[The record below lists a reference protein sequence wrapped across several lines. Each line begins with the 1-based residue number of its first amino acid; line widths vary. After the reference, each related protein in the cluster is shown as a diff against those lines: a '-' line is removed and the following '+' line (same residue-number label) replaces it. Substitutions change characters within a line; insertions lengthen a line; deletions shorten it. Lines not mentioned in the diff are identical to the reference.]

1 MSTGQ
6 PVPGDAE
13 QEPPAQEL
21 RFLGKH
27 IRWVIFLVVL
37 AIMLLALTFRG
48 EFTDI
53 QETVRTLGYP
63 AIFIVALV
71 GAAGMVIPLPSTAAI
86 FVGGAFFNPVLVGI
100 VAGAGEALGDVTG
113 YAVGYSGSGL
123 VERSRIYPRVKGWV
137 QRRGWPVI
145 MLFALIP
152 NPVFDFLG
160 IACGALRIPLR
171 QFLAVIWVG
180 KTLKNIGLA
189 YAGYAGAA
197 WFLNLFGVTIN

>member
-6 PVPGDAE
+6 PVPEETDPAPTA
-13 QEPPAQEL
+13 PPL
-21 RFLGKH
+21 RFAGLH
-27 IRWVIFLVVL
+27 VRWLIFLLVL
-37 AIMLLALTFRG
+37 SIVLLALTFRH

-53 QETVRTLGYP
+53 QKTVRTLGYP

-86 FVGGAFFNPVLVGI
+86 FVGGAFLNPVLVGI

-113 YAVGYSGSGL
+113 YAVGYSGSGF
-123 VERSRIYPRVKGWV
+123 VERSRIYPRIKGWV

-160 IACGALRIPLR
+160 IAAGALRIPLR